1 LFALS
6 SPAKRIVA
14 MSSQNPQRVDCFS
27 VFATADP
34 STLLR
39 VLEVFSL
46 FGVIPE
52 RCHSSRLE
60 ADQDQ
65 LVIDIQAAGL
75 SSGRAAQL
83 VRRLDRVITVTQ
95 VLHSERFGAER
106 FRAGKLQARAA

>member
-1 LFALS
+1 
-6 SPAKRIVA
+6 
-14 MSSQNPQRVDCFS
+14 MSSENPQRVDCFS

-65 LVIDIQAAGL
+65 LVIDIQAADL
-75 SSGRAAQL
+75 PSGRAAQL

-95 VLHSERFGAER
+95 VLHSERLAAET
-106 FRAGKLQARAA
+106 FRAGRLQARAA

>member
-1 LFALS
+1 M
-6 SPAKRIVA
+6 SP
-14 MSSQNPQRVDCFS
+14 SNPPRVDCFS
-27 VFATADP
+27 VFAAADP
-34 STLLR
+34 SALLR

-60 ADQDQ
+60 TGHDQ

-75 SSGRAAQL
+75 PEGRAAQL

-95 VLHSERFGAER
+95 VLHSERFGAE
-106 FRAGKLQARAA
+106 KPQARAA

>member
-1 LFALS
+1 MT
-6 SPAKRIVA
+6 PPD
-14 MSSQNPQRVDCFS
+14 PQRVDCFS
-27 VFATADP
+27 VFAAADP
-34 STLLR
+34 SALLR

-52 RCHSSRLE
+52 RCHSCRLE

-75 SSGRAAQL
+75 PSGRAAQL

-95 VLHSERFGAER
+95 VLHSERFRAET
-106 FRAGKLQARAA
+106 LHARAA